1 MLEAKVEAKVEDVE
15 YVPPGSGS
23 VATLLVG
30 MLEEANVVETSE
42 EELVKGSEVAS
53 NVVLEA
59 MLGVE
64 GLDCVV
70 ELVGV
75 FTDTVTKAYR

>member
-1 MLEAKVEAKVEDVE
+1 MLEAKVEEVEDVE
-15 YVPPGSGS
+15 YGPSDA
-23 VATLLVG
+23 VATLLVEL
-30 MLEEANVVETSE
+30 LELENVVEISE
-42 EELVKGSEVAS
+42 KELVKESEMAS

-64 GLDCVV
+64 ALDCVV

-75 FTDTVTKAYR
+75 VTDTVTKAYR